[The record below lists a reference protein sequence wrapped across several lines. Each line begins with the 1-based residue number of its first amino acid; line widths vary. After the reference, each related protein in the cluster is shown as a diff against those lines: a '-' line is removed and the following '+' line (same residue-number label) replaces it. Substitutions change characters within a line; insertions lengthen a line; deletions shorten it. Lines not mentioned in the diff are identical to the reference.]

1 MALVAVVAA
10 GAYGYRAMRDAADGS
25 DTGGSVREPAAYCG
39 VVGLKPTYGRV
50 SRHGLIAF
58 ASSLDTPG
66 VLARTVLDSALVLD
80 AIAGPDAMDSTAQ
93 PLHAAGAGGFGFAA
107 AAREGGG
114 GGGGGAAG
122 DGQPL
127 AGLVVGV
134 PDEYFVAEMPTAML
148 ELWTRGVEWL
158 VAAGATAVSVSLP
171 HTRHALPTYCLLSSA
186 EASSNLARYDGIR
199 YGASEAFRGGE
210 EGGEGGEGGAAG
222 GNEGLS
228 ALAATRSLSFGP
240 EVQRRILTGCFVASA
255 GAVEDYYE
263 KALLVRRSV
272 AADFDAAFA
281 AGVDVLLTPTTP
293 GAPFEIAGCRE
304 GDVDPVTMFL
314 NDVMTVPASLAGL
327 PAISVPAAL
336 TEGAAATAAGAP
348 AQPRLPLGL
357 QLVGGAMREATLL
370 RAAAALEAR
379 AGFELLDGL

>member
-1 MALVAVVAA
+1 
-10 GAYGYRAMRDAADGS
+10 
-25 DTGGSVREPAAYCG
+25 
-39 VVGLKPTYGRV
+39 
-50 SRHGLIAF
+50 
-58 ASSLDTPG
+58 
-66 VLARTVLDSALVLD
+66 
-80 AIAGPDAMDSTAQ
+80 MDSTAQ
-93 PLHAAGAGGFGFAA
+93 PLHATGAGGFGFAA

-114 GGGGGAAG
+114 DGGGGGGGAAG
-122 DGQPL
+122 DGLPL
-127 AGLVVGV
+127 AGLVVGI
-134 PDEYFVAEMPTAML
+134 PDEYFVAEMPPATI

-186 EASSNLARYDGIR
+186 EAASNLARYDGIR

-210 EGGEGGEGGAAG
+210 QGGEGGEGG
-222 GNEGLS
+222 EGLS

-293 GAPFEIAGCRE
+293 GAAFEIAGCRE

-336 TEGAAATAAGAP
+336 TEGVAATAAGAP

-379 AGFELLDGL
+379 AGFELLDGLR